1 MINVV
6 NTNKAYSEVYSF
18 LNTLG
23 EKYISK
29 VPKKIYSVIEEFRDK
44 TYNPQYSINQEVTTN
59 TFSKEALALIV
70 ALNLQYFCKDEKEKE
85 ELKTTYLKNTE
96 IERERES
103 ERYNPDNIF
112 IKKVENIKL
121 EKDDI
126 LVAETQLVEYKQPK
140 WYHKLF
146 KKILSIFK
154 K

>member
-1 MINVV
+1 MINVA
-6 NTNKAYSEVYSF
+6 NTNRAYSEVYSF

-29 VPKKIYSVIEEFRDK
+29 VPRRIYSVIEEFRDK

-59 TFSKEALALIV
+59 TFSKEALALIA
-70 ALNLQYFCKDEKEKE
+70 ALNLQYFCKDENVKR

-96 IERERES
+96 IERER
-103 ERYNPDNIF
+103 YNPDNIF
-112 IKKVENIKL
+112 VKKVENIKL

-126 LVAETQLVEYKQPK
+126 LVNETQLVEYKQPK

-146 KKILSIFK
+146 NKILSIFK